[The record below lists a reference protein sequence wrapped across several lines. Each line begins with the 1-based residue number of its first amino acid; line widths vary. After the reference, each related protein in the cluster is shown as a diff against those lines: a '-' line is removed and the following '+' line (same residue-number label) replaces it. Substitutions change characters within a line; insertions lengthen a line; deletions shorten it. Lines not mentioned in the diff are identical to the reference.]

1 MKQGLRPHFFQCC
14 RKENNCIW
22 KEEASLNELCSQII
36 KKSIQAECCILAG
49 EGSVSSTEE
58 VDFKN
63 PSKQKVYGIREDAE
77 TENTFTDRV
86 LEEGTEMCG
95 HHH

>member
-1 MKQGLRPHFFQCC
+1 M
-14 RKENNCIW
+14 NCVH
-22 KEEASLNELCSQII
+22 KLAKRAFKLNV
-36 KKSIQAECCILAG
+36 AFWAG